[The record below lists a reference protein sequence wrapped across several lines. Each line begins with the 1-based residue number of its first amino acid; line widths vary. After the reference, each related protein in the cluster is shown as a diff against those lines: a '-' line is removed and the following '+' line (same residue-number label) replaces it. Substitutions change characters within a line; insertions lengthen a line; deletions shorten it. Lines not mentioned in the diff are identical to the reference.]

1 MKRILAFILVIGGT
15 AVLFSTAFAPSS
27 WSLNSF
33 KTSKSEAA
41 LSSDIQHIQIDSP
54 SISTTL
60 VPQDRQDIK
69 TKVEGKGKVDVKQ
82 NGDTLVVTYQKSPF
96 QWLSI
101 FSNTKVTIYI
111 PRDYHHNLALTV
123 GSGDLQVATQ
133 PEQALQL
140 KDVSIKVGSGN
151 ASISN
156 LRSTSLRTDVNSG
169 DLQLSNVESQTAKF
183 AVGSGEIKGTNYKG
197 KLQARIGSGDLY
209 MDFKKLEEAV
219 SVDVGSGDAV
229 LVLPK
234 SAGFKV
240 NGKVSSGDINNDF
253 KLSNA
258 TATED
263 VLKGKH
269 GNGKYPIDAAV
280 SSGELTLKSK

>member
-1 MKRILAFILVIGGT
+1 MKKILAFILVIGGT

-41 LSSDIQHIQIDSP
+41 LSSDIQRIQIDSP
-54 SISTTL
+54 SISTTV

-82 NGDTLVVTYQKSPF
+82 NGDTLVVAYQKSPF

-111 PRDYHHNLALTV
+111 PKDYHHNLALNV
-123 GSGDLQVATQ
+123 GSGDLQIATH

-156 LRSTSLRTDVNSG
+156 LMSTSLRTDVNSG
-169 DLQLSNVESQTAKF
+169 DLQLSNVETQTAKF
-183 AVGSGEIKGTNYKG
+183 AVGSGEIKGTNYQG

-234 SAGFKV
+234 SAGFKM
-240 NGKVSSGDINNDF
+240 NGKVSSGDINNNF
-253 KLSNA
+253 KLNNA
-258 TATED
+258 TITEN
-263 VLKGKH
+263 VLKGKY
-269 GNGKYPIDAAV
+269 GNGKYPIDIAV
-280 SSGELTLKSK
+280 SSGELTLESK

>member
-1 MKRILAFILVIGGT
+1 
-15 AVLFSTAFAPSS
+15 
-27 WSLNSF
+27 
-33 KTSKSEAA
+33 
-41 LSSDIQHIQIDSP
+41 
-54 SISTTL
+54 
-60 VPQDRQDIK
+60 
-69 TKVEGKGKVDVKQ
+69 
-82 NGDTLVVTYQKSPF
+82 
-96 QWLSI
+96 
-101 FSNTKVTIYI
+101 
-111 PRDYHHNLALTV
+111 
-123 GSGDLQVATQ
+123 
-133 PEQALQL
+133 
-140 KDVSIKVGSGN
+140 
-151 ASISN
+151 
-156 LRSTSLRTDVNSG
+156 
-169 DLQLSNVESQTAKF
+169 
-183 AVGSGEIKGTNYKG
+183 
-197 KLQARIGSGDLY
+197 

-269 GNGKYPIDAAV
+269 GNGKYPFDVAV

>member
-1 MKRILAFILVIGGT
+1 MKKILAFILVIGGT

-27 WSLNSF
+27 WSLSSC
-33 KTSKSEAA
+33 KTAKSEAP

-54 SISTTL
+54 SISTTV

-82 NGDTLVVTYQKSPF
+82 NGDTIVVTYQKSPF

-101 FSNTKVTIYI
+101 FSNAKVTIYI
-111 PRDYHHNLALTV
+111 PKNYHHNLALSV

-133 PEQALQL
+133 PQHTLQL

-156 LRSTSLRTDVNSG
+156 LMSTSLRTDVNSG
-169 DLQLSNVESQTAKF
+169 DLQLSNVETQTAKF

-209 MDFKKLEEAV
+209 MDFKKLEEGV
-219 SVDVGSGDAV
+219 SVNVGSGDAV

-240 NGKVSSGDINNDF
+240 NGKVSSGDINNHF
-253 KLSNA
+253 KLNNA
-258 TATED
+258 TVTED

-269 GNGKYPIDAAV
+269 GNGKHPIYVAV
-280 SSGELTLKSK
+280 SSGKLTLQSK